1 MEGDEDGR
9 QASKA
14 IMKSTA
20 YVPCE
25 RATVEFEVTRKIRTN
40 VRGKYTYMLQGV
52 TEKGNVAN
60 RLVNKSQ
67 WDSFD
72 VPVVEREVSKNTNRR
87 RIRND
92 SMKPAIGRKT
102 PIPKSQRRAYNEEIE
117 RWLAE
122 HYDLDLDDLKE

>member
-1 MEGDEDGR
+1 
-9 QASKA
+9 
-14 IMKSTA
+14 
-20 YVPCE
+20 
-25 RATVEFEVTRKIRTN
+25 VEFEVTRKIRTN

-87 RIRND
+87 KIRND

-102 PIPKSQRRAYNEEIE
+102 SIPKSKRRAYNEEIE
-117 RWLAE
+117 KWLAE